1 MRSRKIFEER
11 AEHFCGSFVFPT
23 VDILYKERMTHMIQK
38 SLLVFTVLAMAAAAH
53 AKTYTVTLFQPSQV
67 ANTVLAPG
75 EYKVDVK
82 DNKVTIRQGKTT
94 VETQARVENTEEKF
108 SATSVRYQNGDG
120 KYRLH
125 EIRLGGTNT
134 KLVFN

>member
-1 MRSRKIFEER
+1 
-11 AEHFCGSFVFPT
+11 
-23 VDILYKERMTHMIQK
+23 MTHMIRK
-38 SLLVFTVLAMAAAAH
+38 SLLVFIVLAVAAAAH
-53 AKTYTVTLFQPSQV
+53 AKTYTVTLFQPSHV
-67 ANTVLAPG
+67 ENTVLPPG

-82 DNKVTIRQGKTT
+82 DNKVTIRRGKTS
-94 VETQARVENTEEKF
+94 VETQARMETSEQKF
-108 SATSVRYQNGDG
+108 NATSVRYQNGDG

>member
-1 MRSRKIFEER
+1 
-11 AEHFCGSFVFPT
+11 
-23 VDILYKERMTHMIQK
+23 MTHMIKK

-67 ANTVLAPG
+67 ENTVLPPG

-82 DNKVTIRQGKTT
+82 DDKVTIRQGKMT
-94 VETQARVENTEEKF
+94 VETKARAETSEQKF
-108 SATSVRYQNGDG
+108 TATSVRYQDADG
-120 KYRLH
+120 KYRLY